1 MTASQAIPTDAFDR
15 RLSNLIESRPE
26 DIARPF
32 ALYQDM
38 LALEQP
44 YRWGPTVVVSR
55 MDDVRMILKD
65 HRRFSNRAHAVGSR
79 PEARRA
85 AMQPHEQRA
94 FDEVTAFEELIISR
108 TDGAQHA
115 RLRSIVQRAFTP
127 RKVAT
132 LEDETNAFTT
142 SLFDRMVECGET
154 NIARAVTQ
162 ELPVMMICS
171 LLNVPQEEAPLI
183 QGWSAKIGKNRGAAV
198 IADLMTAHAAL
209 AEFRAYV
216 VEKIE
221 HHRRFPD
228 STNLV
233 STLMGASDEERL
245 SEDELVAMVLI
256 LLFAGADTTKAL
268 LGNGSLAL
276 LSDREQWER
285 FRSDPAGMI
294 AGATEEM
301 IRFVS
306 PVQTLWRVT
315 TEPVTLHG
323 VEIDQGTTLLLLMG
337 AASRDPSLFDDPD
350 RFDIT
355 RTDSREHI
363 SFGHGTHFCLGTS
376 LARMECGAFFTQ
388 LATRFPDV
396 RLAQDPDTVEWGGNI
411 QFRCITG
418 LEVDLGD
425 ERRSAD
431 SPAAKAA

>member
-1 MTASQAIPTDAFDR
+1 M
-15 RLSNLIESRPE
+15 IESRPE
-26 DIARPF
+26 AIARPF

-38 LALEQP
+38 LALEEP

-55 MDDVRMILKD
+55 MSDIRMILKD

-85 AMQPHEQRA
+85 AMQPHEQAA
-94 FDEVTAFEELIISR
+94 FDEVTEFEELIISR

-127 RKVAT
+127 RKIAM
-132 LEDETNAFTT
+132 LGDETQAFTT
-142 SLFDRMVECGET
+142 ALFDRMVERGET
-154 NIARAVTQ
+154 NIAASVTQ

-171 LLNVPQEEAPLI
+171 LLNVDQAEAPLI

-198 IADLMTAHAAL
+198 VADLMGAHEAL
-209 AEFRAYV
+209 KEFRAYV
-216 VEKIE
+216 IEKIE

-233 STLMGASDEERL
+233 STLMGASDDERL

-268 LGNGSLAL
+268 LGNGTLAL
-276 LSDREQWER
+276 LSDQAQWER
-285 FRSDPAGMI
+285 FRDDPDEAVAGL
-294 AGATEEM
+294 TEEL

-323 VEIDQGTTLLLLMG
+323 VEIEAGTTILLLMG
-337 AASRDPSLFDDPD
+337 AASRDPSLFEDPD
-350 RFDIT
+350 RLDID
-355 RTDSREHI
+355 RTESRDHI

-376 LARMECGAFFTQ
+376 LARMECGAYFTE

-396 RLAQDPDTVEWGGNI
+396 RLAQDPEAVEWGGNI

-418 LEVDLGD
+418 LEVDLGE
-425 ERRSAD
+425 ERRR
-431 SPAAKAA
+431 